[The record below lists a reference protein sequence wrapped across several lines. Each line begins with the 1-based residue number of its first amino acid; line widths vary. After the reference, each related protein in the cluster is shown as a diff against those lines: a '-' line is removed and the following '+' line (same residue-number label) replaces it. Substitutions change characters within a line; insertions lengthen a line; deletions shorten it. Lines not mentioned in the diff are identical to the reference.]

1 MRQVQSSVAKA
12 KFAELLDAVERG
24 ETIIITRRGEAIAR
38 IEPEAEARRKRVEE
52 AFRRIDA
59 IRKQNLPVTLEELLE
74 WKNEGRM

>member
-12 KFAELLDAVERG
+12 KFAELLDEVERG
-24 ETIIITRRGEAIAR
+24 ETIVITRRGEPIAR

-52 AFRRIDA
+52 AFRRIDE